1 MRRVAASMIASRVDR
16 PSRGRLVG
24 LGVLVAVIVCT
35 NRLVQNPT
43 LSNAPRQ
50 EPRGERLTR
59 GELRSLPTVVAR
71 LRRTPPCPARPK
83 TELRRRSRRSKRRY
97 RALDGARKA
106 GRRRA

>member
-50 EPRGERLTR
+50 EVRRG
-59 GELRSLPTVVAR
+59 
-71 LRRTPPCPARPK
+71 PCPPSDG
-83 TELRRRSRRSKRRY
+83 RRAPSG
-97 RALDGARKA
+97 ALLPATPQTKNRIAPAKPALEAALPGARR
-106 GRRRA
+106 G

>member
-1 MRRVAASMIASRVDR
+1 MSRVAALMIASRVDR

-50 EPRGERLTR
+50 EPRG
-59 GELRSLPTVVAR
+59 GAPHSGGASLPSDG
-71 LRRTPPCPARPK
+71 RRAPSAHSSLPPQTKNRIAPAKP
-83 TELRRRSRRSKRRY
+83 
-97 RALDGARKA
+97 ALEAALPGARR
-106 GRRRA
+106 G